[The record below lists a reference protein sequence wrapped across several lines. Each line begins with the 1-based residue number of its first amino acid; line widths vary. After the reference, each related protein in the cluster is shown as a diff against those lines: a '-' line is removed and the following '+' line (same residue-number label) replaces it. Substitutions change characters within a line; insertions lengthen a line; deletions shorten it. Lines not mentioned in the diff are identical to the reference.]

1 MCLWITSNIN
11 IVFTKITFFDV
22 LLNTLSFFEFP
33 TGDLK

>member
-11 IVFTKITFFDV
+11 GVFTKITFFDV